1 MTTLLQDLRFGLRLL
16 RKNPGFTVVAIV
28 ALALGIGANSAI
40 FSVVNTVLLRPLPY
54 PHPDRLVWI
63 WAHSPTRGIP
73 FHFFLYSDFADWRKQ
88 ARAFEAMSAYFPRAV
103 TLTSREPERVPSLQV
118 SAGFLRVFGV
128 QPMLGRDFLV
138 EDDRPGAPR
147 VTLLS
152 HGFWQRRFGSDP
164 NLIGT
169 SVRLDSSDYT
179 VIGVLPAGFQA
190 ANLTAHFYTPLALAG
205 SRTGPD
211 RYFSIGALARLKP
224 GVSITQAQTETNAL
238 SDRLNAQYFHR
249 GKRGLRLWGLRE
261 FLVRDV
267 RLSLLVLL
275 GAVALVLLVACA
287 NVANLLLARAGARHK
302 EIAIRATLGAGRLRI
317 IRQLL
322 TESGLLSLLGGG
334 FGLLLACWGVKL
346 LVVAGPARYP
356 MLREARLD
364 AQALWF
370 TLGIS
375 LLIGLIFGLA
385 PALSVTKAGVYEALK
400 EGGRGSGE
408 SLRRTRLRSLLVVWE
423 VALALM
429 LAIGAGLLLKGFLKL
444 QEVKPGFNPAG
455 VLTAGITLPAA
466 KYATP
471 HERNAF
477 FEQLLRESERLPGV
491 RAAGMMSALPLGPI
505 NTGTAIHL
513 EGRPEPRPEDAPT
526 VWVRSASAGYFRALG
541 IPLLKGRHFSQQDT
555 DAAPRVALINQTM
568 ARRFWPSEDALGKR
582 LAAGLTHGPQTPWI
596 TVVGVV
602 GDIRH
607 TSLAQPPEPEFFLP
621 YPQRPEP
628 QMFLA
633 IRTTADPAGFAPL
646 LRAAV
651 AAVDKDQPIS
661 EVGSLERSLA
671 DSIAPQRFA
680 MLLLGAFAG
689 LAVALAALGIY
700 GVTSFMVT
708 RRRHEIGVRLALGA
722 LRRDVLRLI
731 LGQGMSLALIGLG
744 IGLAAALALSRVL
757 RSLLFGIT
765 ATDPLV
771 FLAVPLLLAAV
782 AALASYLP
790 ARRAT
795 RVEPVL
801 ALRHE

>member
-1 MTTLLQDLRFGLRLL
+1 MTTLLQDLRFGLRML

-28 ALALGIGANSAI
+28 VLALGIGANSAI

-54 PHPDRLVWI
+54 PDPDRLVWI

-73 FHFFLYSDFADWRKQ
+73 FHFLLYADFADWRKQ
-88 ARAFEAMSAYFPRAV
+88 ARSFEAMSAYFPRAV

-118 SAGFLRVFGV
+118 NASFLRVFGV

-164 NLIGT
+164 SLIGT
-169 SVRLDSSDYT
+169 PVGLDGSDYT
-179 VIGVLPAGFQA
+179 VIGVLPPGFQA

-211 RYFSIGALARLKP
+211 RYFSVGALARLRP
-224 GVSITQAQTETNAL
+224 GVTMRQAQTETNAL
-238 SDRLNAQYFHR
+238 ADRLNEQYFR
-249 GKRGLRLWGLRE
+249 KGKRGLRLWGLRE

-267 RLSLLVLL
+267 ELSLLVLV

-302 EIAIRATLGAGRLRI
+302 EIAVRAALGAGRLRI
-317 IRQLL
+317 VRQLL
-322 TESGLLSLLGGG
+322 IESGLLSLLGGG
-334 FGLLLACWGVKL
+334 LGLLLAYWGVKF

-364 AQALWF
+364 AQVLWF

-375 LLIGLIFGLA
+375 LLTGLVFGLA
-385 PALSVTKAGVYEALK
+385 PALSVTKAGVHDALK
-400 EGGRGSGE
+400 EGGRGSSE
-408 SLRRTRLRSLLVVWE
+408 SLRRRRLRSLLVVWE
-423 VALALM
+423 VALALV
-429 LAIGAGLLLKGFLKL
+429 LAIGAGLLLKGFLRL
-444 QEVKPGFNPAG
+444 QEVKPGFNALG
-455 VLTAGITLPAA
+455 VLTGGVTLSGV

-471 HERNAF
+471 HDRNAF
-477 FEQLLRESERLPGV
+477 FEQFLRESERLPGV
-491 RAAGMMSALPLGPI
+491 RAAGMVSALPLGPI
-505 NTGTAIHL
+505 NTGTLIHV
-513 EGRPEPRPEDAPT
+513 EGRPEPRPEDAPA
-526 VWVRSASAGYFRALG
+526 VWVRSATPGYFRALE
-541 IPLLKGRHFSQQDT
+541 IPLLKGRHFSPQDT
-555 DAAPRVALINQTM
+555 ESAPRVALINQTM

-607 TSLAQPPEPEFFLP
+607 SSLAQPPEPEFFLP
-621 YPQRPEP
+621 YPQRAEP

-633 IRTTADPAGFAPL
+633 VRTTAPPAAFAPL
-646 LRAAV
+646 LRAAL
-651 AAVDKDQPIS
+651 AAVDKNQPIS

-671 DSIAPQRFA
+671 DSIAPERFA
-680 MLLLGAFAG
+680 VLLAGAFAA
-689 LAVALAALGIY
+689 LAVALAAAGIY

-708 RRRHEIGVRLALGA
+708 CRKHEIGVRMALGA
-722 LRRDVLRLI
+722 VRHDIFRLI

-744 IGLAAALALSRVL
+744 AGLAAALAFSRLL

-765 ATDPLV
+765 ATDPV
-771 FLAVPLLLAAV
+771 IFCAVPLLLGAI

-795 RVEPVL
+795 RLEPVL

>member
-1 MTTLLQDLRFGLRLL
+1 M
-16 RKNPGFTVVAIV
+16 V
-28 ALALGIGANSAI
+28 
-40 FSVVNTVLLRPLPY
+40 
-54 PHPDRLVWI
+54 
-63 WAHSPTRGIP
+63 
-73 FHFFLYSDFADWRKQ
+73 
-88 ARAFEAMSAYFPRAV
+88 
-103 TLTSREPERVPSLQV
+103 
-118 SAGFLRVFGV
+118 
-128 QPMLGRDFLV
+128 
-138 EDDRPGAPR
+138 
-147 VTLLS
+147 
-152 HGFWQRRFGSDP
+152 
-164 NLIGT
+164 
-169 SVRLDSSDYT
+169 
-179 VIGVLPAGFQA
+179 
-190 ANLTAHFYTPLALAG
+190 
-205 SRTGPD
+205 
-211 RYFSIGALARLKP
+211 
-224 GVSITQAQTETNAL
+224 
-238 SDRLNAQYFHR
+238 
-249 GKRGLRLWGLRE
+249 
-261 FLVRDV
+261 
-267 RLSLLVLL
+267 
-275 GAVALVLLVACA
+275 
-287 NVANLLLARAGARHK
+287 
-302 EIAIRATLGAGRLRI
+302 
-317 IRQLL
+317 
-322 TESGLLSLLGGG
+322 
-334 FGLLLACWGVKL
+334 
-346 LVVAGPARYP
+346 
-356 MLREARLD
+356 
-364 AQALWF
+364 
-370 TLGIS
+370 
-375 LLIGLIFGLA
+375 
-385 PALSVTKAGVYEALK
+385 
-400 EGGRGSGE
+400 
-408 SLRRTRLRSLLVVWE
+408 
-423 VALALM
+423 
-429 LAIGAGLLLKGFLKL
+429 
-444 QEVKPGFNPAG
+444 
-455 VLTAGITLPAA
+455 
-466 KYATP
+466 
-471 HERNAF
+471 
-477 FEQLLRESERLPGV
+477 
-491 RAAGMMSALPLGPI
+491 SALPLGPI

-541 IPLLKGRHFSQQDT
+541 IPLLKGRHFSEQDT

-568 ARRFWPSEDALGKR
+568 ARRFWPSEDALGQR

-607 TSLAQPPEPEFFLP
+607 TSLAQPPESEFFLP

-661 EVGSLERSLA
+661 ELGSLERSLA

-744 IGLAAALALSRVL
+744 IGLAAAWALSRLL
-757 RSLLFGIT
+757 RGLLFGIT